1 MQVDRAVRAT
11 ALRGLNAVLPK
22 YRDRGARGARQ
33 VLLLRH
39 DRIGDMLMSMGLIR
53 EVGRLRDTVLDVLAS
68 PTNASVLTHYP
79 DVRTVHVLEPGVRGI
94 LRLCSTLRRQRYDV
108 VLDGLVLK
116 PSVNSRTALLL
127 LAAGAPMRVGI
138 GGRENDCLYTH
149 RVRPGRAD
157 AHHVEYLA
165 MLAEPLGVDPARVD
179 MRPGITFTT
188 DERDRADAVWR
199 SAPGAGSRLL
209 VNVSAGQRACRWPDE
224 RTVAVLRGARER
236 RPALRIIIT
245 GIPEERASC
254 NSVAKAVGQCV
265 TNATTLR
272 EALALVATSDALFT
286 PDTGIA
292 HAAAS
297 TDRPVVVM
305 LPAVTSAQ
313 FVPYRA
319 RGRVVVAD
327 GDDLATLP
335 VAPVAAALEDVL
347 AELAGE

>member
-1 MQVDRAVRAT
+1 MPVDRAARAL
-11 ALRGLNAVLPK
+11 ALRGLNAFLPE
-22 YRDRGARGARQ
+22 YRDRNSRGARQ

-53 EVGRLRDTVLDVLAS
+53 EVGRLRDTMLDVIAS
-68 PTNASVLTHYP
+68 PTNASVLTHSP
-79 DVRTVHVLEPGVRGI
+79 EVRTVHVLSPGVRGI

-138 GGRENDCLYTH
+138 GGRENDFLYTH
-149 RVRPGRAD
+149 RVRPGRSD

-165 MLAEPLGVDPARVD
+165 MLAQPLGVEPTRAV
-179 MRPGITFTT
+179 MRPEITFTT

-199 SAPGAGSRLL
+199 SAPGSGSRLL

-224 RTVAVLRGARER
+224 RTVAVLRRARER

-254 NSVAKAVGQCV
+254 NAVAGAVGRCV
-265 TNATTLR
+265 THAMTLR
-272 EALALVATSDALFT
+272 EALALVATSDVVFT

-305 LPAVTSAQ
+305 RPAVTSAQ

-327 GDDLATLP
+327 GDDLTSLS
-335 VAPVAAALEDVL
+335 VAPVIAALDEVL